1 MTFKFSIDRD
11 TSLDIIRRTLGDLKE
26 KSVCVH
32 EDLRYDT
39 DGMNIIQHKHK
50 LGIVEF
56 FLGDDAS
63 GANLSDYYDML
74 LSLEDT
80 QINTKLSEDVDMC
93 IDEGDFQCLCTNQ
106 IVLSHESDVSIK
118 TPIVIRL
125 VGDFYGAQC
134 DQGEVCLLFYYDST
148 LKCWVSREHEADN
161 VIETNG
167 IVTILDFTE
176 YFGSKYNS
184 PRHINFVFEV

>member
-1 MTFKFSIDRD
+1 MTFKFSVDLD
-11 TSLDIIRRTLGDLKE
+11 TSLDIIHCILADLKDT
-26 KSVCVH
+26 SVCVH
-32 EDLRYDT
+32 EDLRCDT

-63 GANLSDYYDML
+63 GSNLSDYYDLL

-80 QINTKLSEDVDMC
+80 QINTKLLEDVDMC
-93 IDEGDFQCLCTNQ
+93 IDEGDFQCLRTNQ
-106 IVLSHESDVSIK
+106 IILSHESYLSMK

-125 VGDFYGAQC
+125 VGDFNGAYC
-134 DQGEVCLLFYYDST
+134 DQGETCLLFYYDST
-148 LKCWVSREHEADN
+148 LKCWVSRENDMDN
-161 VIETNG
+161 AIETNG